1 VKRAK
6 RTKRWS
12 FRVNG
17 RGWIY
22 LALAASVAFAAAL
35 KGNNLLFAIFCV
47 LIAQFVVSAV
57 LTVVVA
63 RGIEL
68 SRLLPPSATAGA
80 LFTIGIRLRNLKRF
94 WPVFCLRIE
103 DRVGATGRSSGLP
116 PTPVWIPLAG
126 PRKRIRTAC
135 YATAPERGWARLGP
149 FTVVSEFTPGL
160 FTYRR
165 VVPVVNRLLV
175 YPRLGLLNRRFVDP
189 LLAKVEYSELA
200 AHEFE
205 RGHEEFAGLR
215 DFREGDSPRRIHWKM
230 SARVPGRLLVREH
243 EDPRVRDVGI
253 LLETFVPKPGD
264 GRRRGRL
271 ERAIAF
277 AATLAD
283 TLLGAGYHVRFRAF
297 GPDPVAMDLDPRR
310 RELDELLRELALL
323 RPTRTRTLSELLA
336 AEEAPKDEVL
346 FLLRIG
352 DEPLPERDELPHA
365 VLLGAADMKGM
376 MDELPAATEPAEGEA
391 E

>member
-1 VKRAK
+1 MSQRKR

-17 RGWIY
+17 RGWIF
-22 LALAASVAFAAAL
+22 LALALSVAFAAAL

-68 SRLLPPSATAGA
+68 SRILPPSATAGA
-80 LFTIGIRLRNLKRF
+80 LFTVGIRLRNLKRF

-103 DRVGATGRSSGLP
+103 DRVGSAGRSALP
-116 PTPVWIPLAG
+116 PTPVWIPIAG
-126 PRKRIRTAC
+126 PRKRVRTAC

-149 FTVVSEFTPGL
+149 FSVISEFTPGL

-165 VVPVVNRLLV
+165 VVPVVNRLLI
-175 YPRLGLLNRRFVDP
+175 YPRLGILNRRFVDP

-215 DFREGDSPRRIHWKM
+215 DFREGDNPRRIHWKM

-243 EDPRVRDVGI
+243 EDPRVRDVAI
-253 LLETFVPKPGD
+253 LLETQIAKAGD

-271 ERAIAF
+271 ERAVAF

-283 TLLGAGYHVRFRAF
+283 ALLGSGYHVRFRAF
-297 GPDPVAMDLDPRR
+297 GPDPVAVDIDPRGRDLD
-310 RELDELLRELALL
+310 DLLRELALL
-323 RPTRTRTLSELLA
+323 RPSRSRTLSELIA
-336 AEEAPKDEVL
+336 AGESTKDEVL
-346 FLLRIG
+346 ILLRIG
-352 DEPLPERDELPHA
+352 DDPIPERDELPHA
-365 VLLGAADMKGM
+365 VVLNAADMKNL
-376 MDELPAATEPAEGEA
+376 MDEAPADAEPVEGEG